1 MSLLIRGGRVIDP
14 ANGID
19 RTADVL
25 VEEGRISRVES
36 GISGAQQVID
46 ATDKLVLPGLV
57 DLHARFGE
65 PGLEYKEDL
74 ASGSAAAVAGGFTTV
89 CVSPATEPINDRR
102 SVTEHI
108 VNGAAAR
115 ACCRI
120 LPIGAL
126 TLGLEGARLCELADM
141 KEAGIVA
148 AGDDCRTVTDA
159 GLMRRGLEYAAT
171 FDLCVLAHCE
181 DRSLAGGGQ
190 MHEGTVSTR
199 CGIPAQ
205 PAQAEAAVV
214 ARDLELVELTGAR
227 YHLQHVSTAQSVE
240 HLRRAKKRGLPVSC
254 EVSALH
260 LRLTD
265 EACRRYDSRTKLRP
279 PLRSGDPVE
288 ALRQAVADGT
298 IDAIVSDHL
307 PQSSLEKEL
316 EYGLASFGASTLETT
331 LPLVLA
337 LWREDL
343 ISLERAVALLSS
355 RPAALL
361 GLEAG
366 ALSVGAAAD
375 VVVVDPELR
384 WVVEGAA
391 LRSKSPYTP
400 LEGQELRGAVL
411 TTLVGGRVVY
421 ERPAA

>member
-14 ANGID
+14 ANGVD
-19 RTADVL
+19 RMADVL
-25 VEEGRISRVES
+25 VEEGRVSRVDS
-36 GISGAQQVID
+36 GIPGAQQVID
-46 ATDKLVLPGLV
+46 ANDKLVLPGLC

-115 ACCRI
+115 ALCRV
-120 LPIGAL
+120 LPVGAL
-126 TLGLEGARLCELADM
+126 TVGFEGTTLCELADM

-148 AGDDCRTVTDA
+148 VGDDCRTIADA
-159 GLMRRGLEYAAT
+159 GLMRRALEYAST

-181 DRSLAGGGQ
+181 DRALAAGGQ

-205 PAQAEAAVV
+205 PAQAESAIV

-227 YHLQHVSTAQSVE
+227 YHLQHISTAQSVE
-240 HLRRAKKRGLPVSC
+240 YMRRAKRRGLPVSC

-260 LRLTD
+260 LRLHD
-265 EACRRYDSRTKLRP
+265 EACKRYDSRTKLRP
-279 PLRSGDPVE
+279 PLRSAEHVE
-288 ALRQAVADGT
+288 ALEQGLADGT

-307 PQSSLEKEL
+307 PQTSLEKEL
-316 EYGLASFGASTLETT
+316 EYGLSAFGASSLETT
-331 LPLVLA
+331 LPLVLD
-337 LWREDL
+337 LWRADL
-343 ISLERAVALLSS
+343 ISLDRAVACLSAN
-355 RPAALL
+355 PAALL

-366 ALSVGAAAD
+366 SLSVGAAAD
-375 VVVVDPELR
+375 LIVVDPELR

-391 LRSKSPYTP
+391 LHSRSPYTP
-400 LEGQELRGAVL
+400 LEGEKLRGAVV

-421 ERPAA
+421 ERAAD